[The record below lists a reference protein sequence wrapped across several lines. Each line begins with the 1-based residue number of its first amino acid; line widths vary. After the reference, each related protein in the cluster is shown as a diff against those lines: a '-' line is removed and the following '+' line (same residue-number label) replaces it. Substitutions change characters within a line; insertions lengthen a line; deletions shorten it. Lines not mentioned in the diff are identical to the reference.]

1 MRPVSITNTISLFF
15 IHDHF
20 NYDQIIATLNK
31 QGFDPLTGN
40 TVIQELY
47 KKQDLLPLPRN
58 GNYIIGLTT
67 KKQMQQVPYPCG
79 TILYYYPIM
88 YEVTRGPYTGYH
100 LGESCISESGCIDN
114 FINCYVIAVKN
125 PLP

>member
-1 MRPVSITNTISLFF
+1 MQPVSITNTVSLFF
-15 IHDHF
+15 INEQL
-20 NYDQIIATLNK
+20 NYHQVVTKINQ
-31 QGFDPLTGN
+31 QGYNALTGN
-40 TVIQELY
+40 TIIQELC
-47 KKQDLLPLPRN
+47 KEQGLLPLPHD
-58 GNYIIGLTT
+58 GNHIIGLTT

-100 LGESCISESGCIDN
+100 LSESCISESGCISD
-114 FINCYVIAVKN
+114 FMNCYIIAAKN